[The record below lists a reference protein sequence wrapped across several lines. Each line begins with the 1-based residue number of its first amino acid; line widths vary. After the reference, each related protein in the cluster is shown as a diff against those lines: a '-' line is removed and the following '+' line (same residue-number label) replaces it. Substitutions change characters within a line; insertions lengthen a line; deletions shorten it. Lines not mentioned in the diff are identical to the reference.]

1 MFSAVKAAKEFAA
14 THAVKLSTKQ
24 HAAYVEALAR
34 AFADAYN
41 QGYRKGQ
48 QDGKGELP
56 YFHEEENE

>member
-41 QGYRKGQ
+41 QGYRKG
-48 QDGKGELP
+48 
-56 YFHEEENE
+56 HEEENE